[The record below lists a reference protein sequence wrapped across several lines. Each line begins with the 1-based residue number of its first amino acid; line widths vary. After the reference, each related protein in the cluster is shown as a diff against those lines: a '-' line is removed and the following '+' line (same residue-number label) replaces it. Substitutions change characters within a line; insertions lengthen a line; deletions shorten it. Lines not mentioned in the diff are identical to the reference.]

1 MALILTRSP
10 YHISRGTLDAN
21 ASASVTIGRIDGGS
35 VDVVEEYVLNFRD
48 NLFID
53 ISKLCSSVYTPSY
66 SYVGVWNQYI
76 TNVVGEES
84 LKFYETG
91 YITVTISGSING
103 VAQADQVTNHVCADG
118 YVYSSEK
125 IDKDFIFELE
135 NNSFY
140 AGSSD
145 TIYKLDGY
153 DLRIPI
159 FNP

>member
-66 SYVGVWNQYI
+66 AYVGVWNQYI
-76 TNVVGEES
+76 TNVVGEEVYRESKEQFIGQYTKQIS
-84 LKFYETG
+84 LDNYGKGFYLLE
-91 YITVTISGSING
+91 IN
-103 VAQADQVTNHVCADG
+103 T
-118 YVYSSEK
+118 S
-125 IDKDFIFELE
+125 
-135 NNSFY
+135 
-140 AGSSD
+140 AG
-145 TIYKLDGY
+145 ILNKKLI
-153 DLRIPI
+153 LQ
-159 FNP
+159 